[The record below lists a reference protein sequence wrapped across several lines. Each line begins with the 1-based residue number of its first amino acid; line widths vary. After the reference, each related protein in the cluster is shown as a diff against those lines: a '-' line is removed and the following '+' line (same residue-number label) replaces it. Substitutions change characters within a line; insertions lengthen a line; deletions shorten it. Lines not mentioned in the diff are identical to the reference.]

1 MPQRVASGRWH
12 PITIRQR
19 GMMMGEVRTFARFR
33 DGGGGI
39 GESGEVLR
47 AVRKRL
53 WTIRTDPET
62 TLPLLRNPKAFEI
75 VDDTTAPDG
84 TPPFTGGAVYNVVAV
99 LRVPSPAGRF
109 LNLIAPLRR
118 PAARVI

>member
-1 MPQRVASGRWH
+1 MPQRAATGRWH

-19 GMMMGEVRTFARFR
+19 GMMMSSVQTFARFR
-33 DGGGGI
+33 DGVGGI
-39 GESGEVLR
+39 GESGEVVR

-62 TLPLLRNPKAFEI
+62 TLPLLRNPAKFEI

-84 TPPFTGGAVYNVVAV
+84 IPPNTGGAVYNVVAV
-99 LRVPSPAGRF
+99 LRVNRPPNRF
-109 LNLIAPLRR
+109 LNIIAHYVGQR
-118 PAARVI
+118 AAVI